1 MIELLAALGQ
11 VWPRLLLYPGGLFA
25 LGASWMLCRW
35 LAWVSRQRPACAGP
49 VMLASLPGL
58 LPPMIVLALMPLA
71 PARGFPYG
79 LDLVVALGLL
89 EWPYLR
95 RGVAGIGKVD
105 RARLLRMY
113 GPLLLAGGGMAE
125 ANASLGLSNLL
136 TVPEAPVARA
146 LLLASALL
154 WLASLPQ
161 LLMNPCAAEDDHSAG
176 DGSKE
181 WPLASLA
188 ARLRAL
194 GLVLIG
200 MLALLGFASVR
211 SEPWLTATQ
220 AGWLLPPLVGVV
232 TALLLGV
239 QLRMAPWLQ
248 RFYVGLLVVL
258 VVVLLVSKSVAWLV

>member
-11 VWPRLLLYPGGLFA
+11 AWPRLLLYPGGLFA

-35 LAWVSRQRPACAGP
+35 LAWVARQRPACAGL
-49 VMLASLPGL
+49 MTLAYLPGL

-71 PARGFPYG
+71 PARSFPYG

-95 RGVAGIGKVD
+95 RGVAGLGQVD
-105 RARLLRMY
+105 RALLLRMY

-146 LLLASALL
+146 LLFASTLL

-161 LLMNPCAAEDDHSAG
+161 ILAIPRYVEGTRSAG
-176 DGSKE
+176 DGPQD

-194 GLVLIG
+194 GLMLIG
-200 MLALLGFASVR
+200 MLALLGFASTL

-220 AGWLLPPLVGVV
+220 AGWLLPPLVGVA

-239 QLRMAPWLQ
+239 QLRMAPWWQ
-248 RFYVGLLVVL
+248 RFYVRLLVVL
-258 VVVLLVSKSVAWLV
+258 VVVLLMSSSIAWLA